1 MQFVLCRYYDY
12 RYPPGHEKQ
21 YAHTMKFWHILAA
34 KLAFIIVMEVSQR
47 RCFPFFLTDRGKYGI
62 KLINYHYVP
71 FVLPQHVVFVV
82 KFFVAWLIPD
92 IPIDIKARITRERYL
107 IQEYLH
113 SYEMGRLTMQLSASF
128 ATEPNSEPLQSM
140 DVQDVLTE

>member
-1 MQFVLCRYYDY
+1 
-12 RYPPGHEKQ
+12 
-21 YAHTMKFWHILAA
+21 MKFWHILAA

-47 RCFPFFLTDRGKYGI
+47 SCFPLILTDRGNPQKYGI

-71 FVLPQHVVFVV
+71 FVPPQHVVFVV

-92 IPIDIKARITRERYL
+92 IPVDIKARITRERYL

-128 ATEPNSEPLQSM
+128 ATEPNSDPLQST